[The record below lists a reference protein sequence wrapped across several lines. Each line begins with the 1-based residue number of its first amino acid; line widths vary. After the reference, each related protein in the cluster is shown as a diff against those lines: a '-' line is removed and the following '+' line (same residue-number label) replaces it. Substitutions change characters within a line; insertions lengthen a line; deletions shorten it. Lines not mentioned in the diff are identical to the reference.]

1 MSANTYIFLRSGSTR
16 DFYYHLLLQGIYLI
30 RVQLVYAKGEYE
42 MKRRTFDGI
51 VTAVGFALAAFL
63 FVAAGLLNWGAT
75 FANDS
80 VKTQL
85 ENQNISFPAAETMPE
100 ATKDQL
106 AKWAEQKVTTGEMAR
121 DYSDLYI
128 WEHMKASS
136 IAVAG
141 VPLTYS
147 EASGKYMGMIR
158 GGTGTPEEITKY
170 ADLRET
176 LFMGNTLRGMLLQ
189 AYAFGTLGVIAG
201 YSAIAALVGGVL
213 MLLLSIAGLIHFR
226 RTSRDATI

>member
-1 MSANTYIFLRSGSTR
+1 
-16 DFYYHLLLQGIYLI
+16 
-30 RVQLVYAKGEYE
+30 
-42 MKRRTFDGI
+42 MKRRTFDAI
-51 VTAVGFALAAFL
+51 VTAVGFGLAVFL
-63 FVAAGLLNWGAT
+63 VIAAGLLNWGAT

-80 VKTQL
+80 VKSQL

-141 VPLTYS
+141 APLTYS
-147 EASGKYMGMIR
+147 EVSGKYMGMVR
-158 GGTGTPEEITKY
+158 GGTGTPEEIAKY
-170 ADLRET
+170 GELRNT
-176 LFMGNTLRGMLLQ
+176 LFMGNTLRGMLLE

-201 YSAIAALVGGVL
+201 YSAIAALAGGIL
-213 MLLLSIAGLIHFR
+213 MLLLSIEGLMHLR
-226 RTSRDATI
+226 RTPRDATI

>member
-1 MSANTYIFLRSGSTR
+1 VRI
-16 DFYYHLLLQGIYLI
+16 
-30 RVQLVYAKGEYE
+30 KGEYE

-51 VTAVGFALAAFL
+51 VTAVGFALAVFL
-63 FVAAGLLNWGAT
+63 FIAAGLLNWGAT

-80 VKTQL
+80 VKSQL

-100 ATKDQL
+100 ATKDRL
-106 AKWAEQKVTTGEMAR
+106 AKWAEQKITTGEMAR

-141 VPLTYS
+141 APLTYS
-147 EASGKYMGMIR
+147 EVSGKYMGMIR

-226 RTSRDATI
+226 RTPRDATI